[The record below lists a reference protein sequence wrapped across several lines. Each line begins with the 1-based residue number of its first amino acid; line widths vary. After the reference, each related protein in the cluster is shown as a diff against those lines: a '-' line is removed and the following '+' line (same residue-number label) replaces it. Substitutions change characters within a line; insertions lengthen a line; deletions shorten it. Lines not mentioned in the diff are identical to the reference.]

1 MRALRNGTVAA
12 AVLFAAFA
20 TNLWAQDTFL
30 GDYSKL
36 TADASISG
44 SRWWLDPDVDL
55 SKFGKLYLGPI
66 EIWYSRKNQYRGV
79 DPDQL
84 KLLTDTLRSAMI
96 DALEPAYPVVERG
109 GPGVLDV
116 RLAITD
122 VRYTK
127 QKHHEP
133 YKPRIFKITPIG
145 AAASLGKAGADNV
158 YLADANIEAEL
169 LDGTG
174 KRLGALVHQVS
185 AGGGVG
191 GPSWDTVLE
200 RLSFYAKRFRKRMD
214 AAHGM

>member
-12 AVLFAAFA
+12 GVLFAAFT

-36 TADASISG
+36 KADASISG

-55 SKFGKLYLGPI
+55 SIYGTLYLGPI

-127 QKHHEP
+127 KKNYEP
-133 YKPRIFKITPIG
+133 YRPRIFSITPIG
-145 AAASLGKAGADNV
+145 AAASLGAAGNV

-169 LDGTG
+169 LDGTAG
-174 KRLGALVHQVS
+174 NRIGALVHQMS

-191 GPSWDTVLE
+191 EPSWKAVVE

-214 AAHGM
+214 AAHGR

>member
-12 AVLFAAFA
+12 AVFFAAFA

-66 EIWYSRKNQYRGV
+66 EIWYSRKNEYRGV

-127 QKHHEP
+127 KKNYEP

-145 AAASLGKAGADNV
+145 AAASLGAAGNV

-169 LDGTG
+169 LDGTAG
-174 KRLGALVHQVS
+174 NRLGALVHQMS
-185 AGGGVG
+185 GGGG
-191 GPSWDTVLE
+191 AGEPSWDAVVE